1 MSNFQ
6 VAPRPK
12 QESVTV
18 LLVRVIVA
26 FALFA
31 AGLVLIG
38 VGSTGEAASS
48 PFVFVGGILAIGL
61 AFGLPMVGAHER

>member
-12 QESVTV
+12 QDSATV

-31 AGLVLIG
+31 AGLALIA
-38 VGSTGEAASS
+38 VGSMGEAASS
-48 PFVFVGGILAIGL
+48 PYIFVGGIVAIGL

>member
-12 QESVTV
+12 QDSAPV
-18 LLVRVIVA
+18 LLVRVVVA
-26 FALFA
+26 FALFV
-31 AGLVLIG
+31 AGIIMIG
-38 VGSTGEAASS
+38 TGASGEGDFS
-48 PFVFVGGILAIGL
+48 PYVFVGGIVAIGL

>member
-12 QESVTV
+12 QDSAPV

-31 AGLVLIG
+31 AGLALIG
-38 VGSTGEAASS
+38 VGAMGEAASS
-48 PFVFVGGILAIGL
+48 PYIFVGGIVAIGL